1 MKLVNLKLFA
11 AATMAFALLS
21 CGNATENK
29 EEATEQTTT
38 EEAAPKEETT
48 CLIGKWTAND
58 AGKTLVFEFKD
69 DNTGTEDIGD
79 GIRNFAWT
87 QNMSNVEIV
96 YANETNKWNLTI
108 DCEKVELSVFGLIYK
123 KE

>member
-1 MKLVNLKLFA
+1 MKLSNLKLFA
-11 AATMAFALLS
+11 AATMAFALFS

-29 EEATEQTTT
+29 QEATEQATT
-38 EEAAPKEETT
+38 EEAAPKEETS

-87 QNMSNVEIV
+87 QSMSNVEII

-123 KE
+123 KK